1 MGKRNR
7 GFNLKKGMVIRMK
20 KQQADKLIVEYLPK
34 IYGFAMKKTFSYQE
48 AEELSSDIVEEVY
61 LSLLSA
67 EEIFNLDGYVW
78 RISEHVYSKFV
89 SSKKKME
96 GISIDGMD
104 FPDDTD
110 VFEEDVEPE
119 LELLRREIAF
129 LTQTR
134 RKIVYSFYYENQSIF
149 TISKKMEIPE
159 GTVKW
164 HLNKA
169 RNDLKEGFI
178 MERKIGKLG
187 MKPIEATCF
196 GHGGNPG
203 RNSGPEHYL
212 GNKLNLNIVYSV
224 YHTPKT
230 MVEIAEELGVTPVYI
245 EDAVAELE
253 ANGFLVEQAGKR
265 YTTYV
270 RFKPETYSL
279 EQKDKLWQKK
289 MEIARLL
296 VKEYVPQVRVAIAD
310 VKDIYIPSGNRELL
324 EAAAIFYAIANKCCL
339 ASKINLSKYRIKTLA
354 GGDFTAY
361 IEIPSTPIDPD
372 YVSSQTY
379 PPYWACGDMTRWSE
393 KYPSVYS
400 WSIDTRY
407 CSRKGAWEN
416 NFTSDYEYLY
426 ELMTGAIQD
435 TPANKE
441 KFDRLRKRG
450 YLTEDNKVNIIVM
463 RGKQNEFFAKI
474 PELDEKIKN
483 TFADYALEQ
492 AMLIAKDYPPQMRD
506 LVVAGNVV
514 AFVDS
519 KVALM
524 VMDILY
530 GNGTFRPLTEDEKI
544 TSTLLMFCDRLPE

>member
-1 MGKRNR
+1 
-7 GFNLKKGMVIRMK
+7 MK
-20 KQQADKLIVEYLPK
+20 KQEADKLIVEYLPK

-67 EEIFNLDGYVW
+67 GEIFNLDGYVW

-110 VFEEDVEPE
+110 VFEEDIEQE
-119 LELLRREIAF
+119 LDLLRREIAF

-134 RKIVYSFYYENQSIF
+134 RKIVYSFYYENQSISA
-149 TISKKMEIPE
+149 IAKEMGIPE

-187 MKPIEATCF
+187 MKPIEAIGF

-230 MVEIAEELGVTPVYI
+230 LVEIAEELGVTPVYI

-270 RFKPETYSL
+270 RFNPETYSL

-289 MEIARLL
+289 MEIANLL
-296 VKEYVPQVRVAIAD
+296 VKEYVPQVRAAIAD

-324 EAAAIFYAIANKCCL
+324 EAAAIFYAIVNKCLL

-361 IEIPSTPIDPD
+361 VENPSTPRDPD
-372 YVSSQTY
+372 YISSQTY

-400 WSIDTRY
+400 RSIDTRY
-407 CSRKGAWEN
+407 CSRKGCWEN
-416 NFTSDYEYLY
+416 NLTEDYEYLY
-426 ELMTGAIQD
+426 EFMTGAIQD
-435 TPANKE
+435 MPANKE

-450 YLTEDNKVNIIVM
+450 YLTEDNQVNIMVM

-474 PELDEKIKN
+474 PELDEKIKS

-506 LVVAGNVV
+506 IVMAGNVV

>member
-1 MGKRNR
+1 MGKRYR
-7 GFNLKKGMVIRMK
+7 GDKMK

-96 GISIDGMD
+96 GISIDSMD
-104 FPDDTD
+104 FPDETD

-119 LELLRREIAF
+119 LDLLRREIAF

-187 MKPIEATCF
+187 MKPVEAIGF

-279 EQKDKLWQKK
+279 EQEDKILQKN
-289 MEIARLL
+289 MEVAKLL
-296 VKEYVPQVRVAIAD
+296 AKEYVPLIRAAIAD
-310 VKDIYIPSGNRELL
+310 VTDIYIPSGNRELF
-324 EAAAIFYAIANKCCL
+324 EAAAIFYAICNKCCL
-339 ASKINLSKYRIKTLA
+339 TSKINLSKYRIKTLA
-354 GGDFTAY
+354 GGDFSAY
-361 IEIPSTPIDPD
+361 VDIPSTPRDPD
-372 YVSSQTY
+372 YVFSQAY
-379 PPYWACGDMTRWSE
+379 PPYWSCGDMNRWSE

-407 CSRKGAWEN
+407 CSRKGAWAN

-426 ELMTGAIQD
+426 EFMTGAIKD

-441 KFDRLRKRG
+441 KFDRLKKRD
-450 YLTEDNKVNIIVM
+450 YLTEDNKVNIMVM
-463 RGKQNEFFAKI
+463 RGNQKEFFSKI
-474 PELDEKIKN
+474 PELDETVKSI
-483 TFADYALEQ
+483 FADYALEQ
-492 AMLIAKDYPPQMRD
+492 AMVIAKDYPPQMRD

-514 AFVDS
+514 AFVGPT
-519 KVALM
+519 VALM

-530 GNGTFRPLTEDEKI
+530 ENGTFRPLTENEK
-544 TSTLLMFCDRLPE
+544 TTATLLMFCDCLPE